1 MESLRRVFLEDPLGV
16 YAVLA
21 FAELVIAGLWY
32 RGRTKRLA
40 FALLAPLLLAA
51 GVFAL
56 DAAVQTDREQLECI
70 LKEIAHD
77 IESGDF
83 TRAAEYLADDFYG
96 DYVSKAAAVE
106 AGRQAKQAY
115 GIRTIRVTA
124 AELEVHDSVARV
136 LARTTVWYDH
146 PTYGSGRQT
155 LAWTVHWGKRHG
167 QWKVINVERARHG
180 GGL

>member
-1 MESLRRVFLEDPLGV
+1 MESLRRAFLEDPLGV

-21 FAELVIAGLWY
+21 LAELVIAGLWY

-40 FALLAPLLLAA
+40 IALVVPPLLAA

-56 DAAVQTDREQLECI
+56 DTAVQTDREQLRSI
-70 LKEIAHD
+70 LKEIAEG

-83 TRAAEYLADDFYG
+83 ARAAEYLADDFYG

-115 GIRTIRVTA
+115 GIRAIRVTA
-124 AELEVHDSVARV
+124 GELEIHDSVARV
-136 LARTTVWYDH
+136 VARTTVSYDH
-146 PTYGSGRQT
+146 PQYGSGRQT
-155 LAWTVHWGKRHG
+155 LTWTVHWGKRHG
-167 QWKVINVERARHG
+167 KWKVINVERPNRVA
-180 GGL
+180 GL